1 MPQPRLAHPQPTSIA
16 HPPPQ
21 ADGAL
26 PPSHSLPL
34 APPTPAPSPRP
45 TSPEPSSPL
54 LGASASFLST
64 FPHLPA
70 RQQRAFLTSLV
81 PLLSSDHLRHLSTLI
96 TPLLQRDFLR
106 DLPIEL
112 ALHVLRFVDDPRTLA
127 RASQVSRTWRAL
139 LSDEHMWREMCRR
152 HGFDSHLSTAD
163 VLRIRHQ
170 EFLRQQGG
178 FTSMCS
184 FSGPSGSD
192 YIHSPRPMPALTPP
206 LPPQA
211 HPFSY
216 RRHFVLSF
224 LTDANWRR
232 GGRLLITHPPSPSS
246 PPPMAGADLAPLG
259 AVPGIPLLP
268 QPHLFHGQPG
278 HPHAHVHPAQQAP
291 QTTENVVTSL
301 AMDDDYIVVGLANCR
316 VHVYNARS
324 GALFRTLVGHES
336 GVWCLGLASATPKDD
351 FIVGGAYRAPGLAV
365 ERDSQEAWNEEQRRN
380 MADPCGAS
388 RGWGNAGPVVVS
400 GGCDRDVR
408 VWDVE
413 SGECKH
419 VLAGHSSTIRCLKLL
434 HDRPIA
440 VTGSRD
446 GTLRVW
452 DVERGESMHI
462 LAGHQHS
469 VRCLEVWGNLVVSGS
484 YDCTARLW
492 NVDTGECLQI
502 YRGHFHQIYA
512 IAFDGVRVV
521 TGSLDSTVRVWQARN
536 ADSVQM
542 LTGHTS
548 LVGQLQLTSTH
559 LATGGSDGRVML
571 YSLPS
576 LTPLHRLLAHDNSV
590 TCLQIDH
597 RFLVSGGNDG
607 RVKLYDL
614 KTGTLVRELTEP
626 CEAIWRVSFGRER
639 CVVLCKRDGRTVME
653 VLNFRPEEEELNW

>member
-1 MPQPRLAHPQPTSIA
+1 MDTPHTPLWAHIHQPRLAHPQPSSIP
-16 HPPPQ
+16 HQPPQ
-21 ADGAL
+21 DPL

-54 LGASASFLST
+54 LGPSTSYLNT
-64 FPHLPA
+64 FPLLPT
-70 RQQRAFLTSLV
+70 RQQRAFLTSLI
-81 PLLSSDHLRHLSTLI
+81 PLLTSDHLRHLNALI

-112 ALHVLRFVDDPRTLA
+112 ALHVLRLVDDPRTLA

-139 LSDEHMWREMCRR
+139 LLDEHMWREMCRR
-152 HGFDSHLSTAD
+152 HGFDAHLSTAD

-170 EFLRQQGG
+170 EQQAA
-178 FTSMCS
+178 
-184 FSGPSGSD
+184 
-192 YIHSPRPMPALTPP
+192 YAQEHILSPRPMPALTPP
-206 LPPQA
+206 LPP
-211 HPFSY
+211 HSPPFSY

-246 PPPMAGADLAPLG
+246 PPPMAGLDLAPLG

-268 QPHLFHGQPG
+268 QPHLFQPQPG
-278 HPHAHVHPAQQAP
+278 HVHAHHHPPQPAP

-336 GVWCLGLASATPKDD
+336 GVWCLGLASATPREEFISGWKSPATPSVEKDS
-351 FIVGGAYRAPGLAV
+351 
-365 ERDSQEAWNEEQRRN
+365 EETWNEEQRRN
-380 MADPCGAS
+380 MSDPCGAS
-388 RGWGNAGPVVVS
+388 RGWGNPGPVVVS

-419 VLAGHSSTIRCLKLL
+419 VLGGHSSTIRCLKLL
-434 HDRPIA
+434 HDRSIA

-452 DVERGESMHI
+452 DVQRGQSMHV

-512 IAFDGVRVV
+512 VAFDGERVV
-521 TGSLDSTVRVWQARN
+521 TGSLDSTVRVWTARN
-536 ADSVQM
+536 AESVQM

-571 YSLPS
+571 YALPS
-576 LTPLHRLLAHDNSV
+576 LAPLHRLLAHDNSV

-614 KTGTLVRELTEP
+614 ETGTLIRELTEP

-653 VLNFRPEEEELNW
+653 VLNFRPEEGELNW